1 MSRVLIIVVT
11 YNGMRWIDKCLSSVA
26 ASGADAFVFDNNSSD
41 GTADYVSE
49 HYPSMHLVRSESNLG
64 FAGGNNAGFLYA
76 LQNGY
81 DAVYLLNQ
89 DAWIFPETIP
99 SLLGLMDANPSFG
112 ILSPMQMQ
120 ADGVSYNKA
129 FGRDVVPVAK
139 ECADAPGISEVPF
152 VMAAHW
158 MVSRRCLETVGIFAS
173 LFSHFGND
181 DNYCH
186 RVLYHGM
193 RIGIVPGQKVI
204 HDHEE
209 KQKTVQQLVSQNY
222 TIGTLVRLCDIRK
235 PLFSGLLQMI
245 PFTFAKAL
253 RYKSLLPF
261 KSMAAILK
269 QMPEVRRTRKA
280 TRPAGVREV

>member
-129 FGRDVVPVAK
+129 FGRDVLTNPPPAFAALEKAPVTQTQVVDIAGI
-139 ECADAPGISEVPF
+139 DAAVR
-152 VMAAHW
+152 A
-158 MVSRRCLETVGIFAS
+158 
-173 LFSHFGND
+173 LF
-181 DNYCH
+181 
-186 RVLYHGM
+186 
-193 RIGIVPGQKVI
+193 
-204 HDHEE
+204 
-209 KQKTVQQLVSQNY
+209 
-222 TIGTLVRLCDIRK
+222 
-235 PLFSGLLQMI
+235 
-245 PFTFAKAL
+245 
-253 RYKSLLPF
+253 
-261 KSMAAILK
+261 
-269 QMPEVRRTRKA
+269 
-280 TRPAGVREV
+280 